1 MIKKIILI
9 LILSIILVFFY
20 SILNNYFS
28 DLNKSKIVK
37 NRKNIYQKIQ
47 VENLNLPILKNDTIN
62 AIEFNINN
70 NNNQNDKTKRNFWDL
85 MKLNE
90 KKSNNN

>member
-1 MIKKIILI
+1 MFKKFILI
-9 LILSIILVFFY
+9 LILTIILIFFY
-20 SILNNYFS
+20 SILKNYLS

-62 AIEFNINN
+62 VIEFNLNN

-85 MKLNE
+85 MKAKR
-90 KKSNNN
+90 KKKQ